1 MTFIVTKLFKSSMNI
16 LDIIKS
22 YINQLNSIL
31 RETRMSLPPSFWKPV
46 YITTSSKIQVSKNSI
61 KVR

>member
-1 MTFIVTKLFKSSMNI
+1 MNI
-16 LDIIKS
+16 LNMIKS

-31 RETRMSLPPSFWKPV
+31 REIRMSLPPSFWKPV

-61 KVR
+61 KVRYIAIV

>member
-1 MTFIVTKLFKSSMNI
+1 MNI

-31 RETRMSLPPSFWKPV
+31 REIRMSLPPSFWKPV

-61 KVR
+61 KVRYIRSIV